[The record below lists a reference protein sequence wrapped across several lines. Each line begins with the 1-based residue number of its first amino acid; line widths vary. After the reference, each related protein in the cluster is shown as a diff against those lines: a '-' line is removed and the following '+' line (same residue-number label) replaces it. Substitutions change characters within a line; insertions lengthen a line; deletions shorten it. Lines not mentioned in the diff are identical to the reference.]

1 MALDSLAFARRGKL
15 EHFDDGWGVAVAKG
29 WIVVSMKN
37 RSGLEGSTRGAE
49 PLQVLDHL
57 LLHLLAANAVLQ
69 AAAHSSD
76 LIS

>member
-1 MALDSLAFARRGKL
+1 M
-15 EHFDDGWGVAVAKG
+15 AKG